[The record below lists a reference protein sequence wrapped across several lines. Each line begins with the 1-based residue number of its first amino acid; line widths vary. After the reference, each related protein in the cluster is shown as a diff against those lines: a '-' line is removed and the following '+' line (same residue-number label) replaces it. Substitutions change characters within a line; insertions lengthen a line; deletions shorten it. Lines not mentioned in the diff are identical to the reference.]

1 MSLTLS
7 SLSTA
12 ISVYQLA
19 ILLSL
24 LRYTIDRVYII
35 YGYTQLPRDG
45 HTSFTCND
53 QFAVTPTFRRRPRN
67 AGNSDQTFPFPGT
80 SGRAR
85 LVWHSHTPHVKNGV
99 CLASP
104 CCARAMLRDVES
116 KATDEYAR
124 TPCIL
129 GRICIICGG

>member
-1 MSLTLS
+1 MSLTLP

-19 ILLSL
+19 MILFAL
-24 LRYTIDRVYII
+24 LRC
-35 YGYTQLPRDG
+35 TQLPRDG

-85 LVWHSHTPHVKNGV
+85 LGLTRPSRVAERDRERSTGERLNGV
-99 CLASP
+99 S
-104 CCARAMLRDVES
+104 VETG
-116 KATDEYAR
+116 KR
-124 TPCIL
+124 
-129 GRICIICGG
+129 